1 MNKDIQTRYKEIF
14 HHKISHTNIT
24 PPKGTPPA
32 IASPLAPNACVLE
45 HDQPVAYFTGVN
57 VANHEYLYY
66 IDTRPDNGV
75 DPRPEGSPHP

>member
-1 MNKDIQTRYKEIF
+1 MGRFLNKLSCT
-14 HHKISHTNIT
+14 TNT

-32 IASPLAPNACVLE
+32 KESPPAPNACIPE

-57 VANHEYLYY
+57 VANHEYLY